1 MPDRPLDGVRVLD
14 LTNVLAGPYCTYHLS
29 LLGAEVLKIEMPG
42 RGDLA
47 RQLGPD
53 PSLNR
58 AGLGASFLAQNAG
71 KKSVEL
77 DLKSPAGRAA
87 FTELV
92 THADVL
98 VENYRAGVMRRI
110 GFGWEHLRTLNPGLI
125 YCAITGFGQTG
136 PWSQAPAYDQIIQGL
151 SGMMS
156 VTGTPDTAPQ
166 RVGFPAADTVGGL
179 SAALAITAAL
189 AGRRAD
195 GVGRFLDVSM
205 LEASMSAM
213 GWAVSNYV
221 VSGVEP
227 QPMGDQNATA
237 APSGTFEAA
246 DGPLNI
252 AANRQEQFETL
263 CRLVDRPGLITD
275 PLFADRESRKQHRAQ
290 LNDELNAALRARPA
304 AEWERILPAAGVP
317 AARILTVPQAVSSA
331 QLAERGFFAELPFPD
346 GTPAATA
353 ARADG
358 HLRVSGSGVLVDGEP
373 LAPVSAPPVLGEHNA
388 ELPAL
393 MHRWREAA
401 AFSGAPD
408 GAANDSAASNATL
421 DSAPPSVT
429 ADGAAHDGVTPN
441 GPAHDGIT
449 PDGAAPGG
457 ARDGVSRD
465 GATHGGIRSA
475 R

>member
-14 LTNVLAGPYCTYHLS
+14 LTNVLAGPYCTYHLA

-53 PSLNR
+53 PALNR
-58 AGLGASFLAQNAG
+58 ARLGASFLAQNAG

-77 DLKSPAGRAA
+77 DLKEPADRAV

-92 THADVL
+92 EHADVL
-98 VENYRAGVMRRI
+98 VENYRAGVMDRL
-110 GFGWEHLRTLNPGLI
+110 GLGWAQLRPLNPRLV
-125 YCAITGFGQTG
+125 YCAITGFGQSG
-136 PWSQAPAYDQIIQGL
+136 PLSQAPAYDQIIQGL

-166 RVGFPAADTVGGL
+166 RVGFPVADTVGGL
-179 SAALAITAAL
+179 SAALAVVAAL
-189 AGRRAD
+189 AGRRGAY
-195 GVGRFLDVSM
+195 LDVSM

-221 VSGVEP
+221 VSGAEP

-237 APSGTFEAA
+237 APSGTFETA

-263 CRLVDRPGLITD
+263 CRLVDRPGLLTD
-275 PLFADRESRKQHRAQ
+275 PRFAERESRKEHREA
-290 LNDELNAALRARPA
+290 LNEALNEALRARPA

-317 AARILTVPQAVSSA
+317 AARILTVPQAVESP
-331 QLAERGFFAELPFPD
+331 QLAGRGFFTELQPPD
-346 GTPAATA
+346 GVD
-353 ARADG
+353 RR
-358 HLRVSGSGVLVDGEP
+358 LKVSGSGVLIDGEQ
-373 LAPVSAPPVLGEHNA
+373 LRPVSPPPTLGEHNE

-393 MHRWREAA
+393 LRRWRTSSVAENAA
-401 AFSGAPD
+401 
-408 GAANDSAASNATL
+408 
-421 DSAPPSVT
+421 
-429 ADGAAHDGVTPN
+429 
-441 GPAHDGIT
+441 
-449 PDGAAPGG
+449 
-457 ARDGVSRD
+457 R
-465 GATHGGIRSA
+465 
-475 R
+475 

>member
-14 LTNVLAGPYCTYHLS
+14 LTNVLAGPYCTYHLA

-53 PSLNR
+53 PALNR
-58 AGLGASFLAQNAG
+58 ARLGASFLAQNAG

-77 DLKSPAGRAA
+77 DLKEPADRAV

-92 THADVL
+92 EHADVL
-98 VENYRAGVMRRI
+98 VENYRAGVMDRL
-110 GFGWEHLRTLNPGLI
+110 GLGWAQLRPLNPRLV
-125 YCAITGFGQTG
+125 YCAITGFGQSG
-136 PWSQAPAYDQIIQGL
+136 PLSQAPAYDQIIQGL

-166 RVGFPAADTVGGL
+166 RVGFPVADTVGGL
-179 SAALAITAAL
+179 SAALAVVAAL
-189 AGRRAD
+189 AGRRGAY
-195 GVGRFLDVSM
+195 LDVSM

-221 VSGVEP
+221 VSGAEP

-237 APSGTFEAA
+237 APSGTFETA

-263 CRLVDRPGLITD
+263 CRLVDRPGLLTD
-275 PLFADRESRKQHRAQ
+275 TRFAERESRKEHREA
-290 LNDELNAALRARPA
+290 LNEALNEALRARPA

-317 AARILTVPQAVSSA
+317 AARILTVPQAVESP
-331 QLAERGFFAELPFPD
+331 QLAGRGFFTELQPPD
-346 GTPAATA
+346 GVD
-353 ARADG
+353 RR
-358 HLRVSGSGVLVDGEP
+358 LKVSGSGVLIDGEQ
-373 LAPVSAPPVLGEHNA
+373 LRPVSPPPTLGEHNE

-393 MHRWREAA
+393 LRRWRTSSVAENAA
-401 AFSGAPD
+401 
-408 GAANDSAASNATL
+408 
-421 DSAPPSVT
+421 
-429 ADGAAHDGVTPN
+429 
-441 GPAHDGIT
+441 
-449 PDGAAPGG
+449 
-457 ARDGVSRD
+457 R
-465 GATHGGIRSA
+465 
-475 R
+475 